1 MDKAKRRVR
10 ERKRR
15 ALRVRRHIFG
25 EAQRP
30 RLCVRRSL
38 KHIYAQIIDDS
49 AGKSVV
55 QLGSNSQ
62 EVATR
67 LADEKKVNK
76 TAVSKAVGEL
86 LAEKAKDKGIERV
99 VFDRRGYLYRGRVR
113 ALAEGARSKGLAF

>member
-1 MDKAKRRVR
+1 MDKAKKRVR

-25 EAQRP
+25 EAERP

-49 AGKSVV
+49 AGKSIV
-55 QLGSNSQ
+55 QLASNSR
-62 EVATR
+62 EVAAR
-67 LADEKKVNK
+67 LAEQERANK

-86 LAEKAKDKGIERV
+86 LAEKARDKGIERV
-99 VFDRRGYLYRGRVR
+99 VFDRRGYLYRGRIR
-113 ALAEGARSKGLAF
+113 ALAEAARGKGLAF